1 MSALLQCLQPPPAR
15 RAEPTREH
23 VCLDDV
29 PVRHRRPVV
38 QREESMTLT
47 HNGET
52 LKVADWAHRCGI
64 SRQALYK
71 RLDRGW
77 TLERALTSGLG
88 ARR

>member
-1 MSALLQCLQPPPAR
+1 MSALLQCLQPPPVR

-23 VCLDDV
+23 ICKDDV

-38 QREESMTLT
+38 QREPSMVLT

-77 TLERALTSGLG
+77 SLERAPTAPLG
-88 ARR
+88 NTR